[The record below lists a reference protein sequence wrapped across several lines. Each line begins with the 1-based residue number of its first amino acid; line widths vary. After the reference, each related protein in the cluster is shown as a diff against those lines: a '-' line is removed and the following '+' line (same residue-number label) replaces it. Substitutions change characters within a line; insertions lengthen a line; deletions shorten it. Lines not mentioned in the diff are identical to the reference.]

1 MLTHADISGRSRRQS
16 PTCLHAHK
24 LFKALRSIGKPRRY
38 APTSC
43 SHSASIRQH
52 TSAYVG
58 ICQCQHVSIRQHAS
72 AHVSIRQHTSAYVS
86 MRQHTSAYVSIRQHT
101 SAYVSI
107 RQHTS
112 AYVSI
117 RQYTSVYVSI
127 RQHTSRRHGRTSWSE
142 SVRSCRS
149 GGRGGREQLP
159 PDLWRY
165 HIVAVHPHHLHMSAC
180 VSIHQ
185 HTYVSIR
192 TSVDVRQNAS
202 AYVSI
207 RQRITS
213 LRMFFW
219 AGETSFL

>member
-117 RQYTSVYVSI
+117 RQ
-127 RQHTSRRHGRTSWSE
+127 HT
-142 SVRSCRS
+142 
-149 GGRGGREQLP
+149 
-159 PDLWRY
+159 
-165 HIVAVHPHHLHMSAC
+165 
-180 VSIHQ
+180 
-185 HTYVSIR
+185 
-192 TSVDVRQNAS
+192 S

-207 RQRITS
+207 RQYTSAYVSIRRADTGAPPGVRASDLVGAAEEEAANSSRRIS
-213 LRMFFW
+213 
-219 AGETSFL
+219 GVII